1 MIMALF
7 WSLRPRQ
14 WTKNLLLFAGLLF
27 SRRWDNSIAVIDAF
41 LAFAIFCALSGV
53 VYIINDLTDLE
64 QDREHPRK
72 RNRPIAAGQISPLMA
87 GIGAGLIGL
96 VALTTAFLVL
106 STSFFWLSVGYLL
119 LITAYSFYFKHRV
132 VMDILAL
139 AMGFVIRAIAGI
151 EAVQVPDLPPMEI
164 TSYFLLTTLF
174 LALFLAIGK
183 RRSELTLLGDGA
195 ASHRKVLRD
204 YHPEML
210 NHSLTISMTGTLFSY
225 ALWTAQ
231 GQFAQGAGAGSG
243 AASNPLLMAA
253 TMPFV
258 IYGMFRYLWLVY
270 KHEKG
275 GAPEALLLEDRPLLI
290 SVLLW
295 TVTTVAVL
303 ATVRM

>member
-1 MIMALF
+1 MVALF

-14 WTKNLLLFAGLLF
+14 WTKNLLVLAGLLF
-27 SRRWDNSIAVIDAF
+27 SRRWDNTEAVFNA
-41 LAFAIFCALSGV
+41 LLGFAIFCALSGV
-53 VYIINDLTDLE
+53 VYIINDLADLE
-64 QDREHPRK
+64 QDRQHPEK
-72 RNRPIAAGQISPLMA
+72 RFRPIAAGRISPIHA
-87 GIGAGLIGL
+87 GMG
-96 VALTTAFLVL
+96 AFLICVGAL
-106 STSFFWLSVGYLL
+106 WASFAFLPLSFFWLSAGYLV
-119 LITAYSFYFKHRV
+119 LITVYSFYFKHRV

-151 EAVQVPDLPPMEI
+151 VAVQVPSEPPMQI

-183 RRSELTLLGDGA
+183 RRSELSLLGKHA
-195 ASHRKVLRD
+195 KSHRKVLQD

-231 GQFAQGAGAGSG
+231 GQFAQEAGAPSG
-243 AASNPLLMAA
+243 VASNPLLMAA

-275 GAPEALLLEDRPLLI
+275 GAPETLLLEDRPLLI
-290 SVLLW
+290 CVFLW

-303 ATVRM
+303 ATVRIA